1 MSSICGIIAPSA
13 SVGCSEELVNLSRE
27 INDKKIYENF
37 NKSDVYVGFC
47 SQRDNNDVEGI
58 IFRGVRYSYSFC
70 GEIYNRDALLEKIKS
85 ELGYSPIESPN
96 DGIIA
101 VWCYILWGG
110 FSPKMLKGK
119 FAFAIY
125 SEGIFATSPH
135 TPKVFIAKDRFGFV
149 PLYYYQNPHGAI
161 YFSTDI
167 LPMLKIKGLR
177 RDVSFSGIWQIFY
190 LDGMTLPSKTIFE
203 NIRQLEGGTCAY
215 IDCRGKSGILKK
227 CYDNPK
233 IYKSASEVTLDE
245 VIENSFR
252 QKGIDIKDAPF
263 ELDFCEYEID
273 LLEKS
278 LKATSLPIFPSI
290 YSSLSRLNRGKTHIS
305 SLGKELIYPQ
315 NLPRMRGFFSWISD
329 PYKNIDFLDA
339 QKLRMCDGFDFI
351 NAERLKVID
360 VESDKYEIDS
370 IYRFYIPMML
380 QGMEKTSKS
389 LGLDIKYPYC
399 DEDIIGYLYTKNQ
412 IFDSA
417 PLLSNKKN
425 PQENTKKS
433 EFEAHLLNCLEN
445 ALSNSESV
453 LNYIADREKLLL
465 CIRQREIH
473 ESFILLYSL
482 HFLFE
487 ELNLNLNIKA

>member
-13 SVGCSEELVNLSRE
+13 SIGCCEELVNLSRE

-47 SQRDNNDVEGI
+47 SQREKNDVESI
-58 IFRGVRYSYSFC
+58 IFRGVRYVYSFC
-70 GEIYNRDALLEKIKS
+70 GEIYNRDALAEKIKA
-85 ELGYSPIESPN
+85 ELGYSPIEIPS

-110 FSPKMLKGK
+110 FSPKMIKGK
-119 FAFAIY
+119 FAYAIY

-135 TPKVFIAKDRFGFV
+135 TPKVFIAKDRFGFI

-167 LPMLKIKGLR
+167 LPMLKIKGIR

-203 NIRQLEGGTCAY
+203 NIHQLEGGSCAY

-233 IYKSASEVTLDE
+233 IYKGAPETTLE
-245 VIENSFR
+245 EIIENSFR
-252 QKGIDIKDAPF
+252 EKGINIREKQV
-263 ELDFCEYEID
+263 ELNACEYDID
-273 LLEKS
+273 SLENS
-278 LKATSLPIFPSI
+278 LRATAFPIRPDV
-290 YSSLSRLNRGKTHIS
+290 YSSLSKLDSTKTHIS
-305 SLGKELIYPQ
+305 SFGKELIYLK
-315 NLPRMRGFFSWISD
+315 NLPHMRGFFSWISD
-329 PYKNIDFLDA
+329 PYKNIDFLDT
-339 QKLRMCDGFDFI
+339 KRLRLCEGFDFI

-360 VESDKYEIDS
+360 TESDKYYIDS
-370 IYRFYIPMML
+370 LYRFYIPMML
-380 QGMEKTSKS
+380 QEIETSAKNLS
-389 LGLDIKYPYC
+389 LNIKYPYC

-417 PLLSNKKN
+417 KPQFYKKN

-433 EFEAHLLNCLEN
+433 EFEAHLVNCLEN

-465 CIRQREIH
+465 CIRQGEFY